1 MVVFYVD
8 ESGCLGTLV
17 SANSPIQPVFALG
30 GVILK
35 QERLTEFTLDWLH
48 LKERFFPK
56 MQIPNSDFLDWIA
69 VEIKGAEL
77 RKRIREGPRDPR
89 RHALGFMDKFLDLLE
104 RHDARLLGRLYVKSI
119 GTPFNGRA
127 VYTSAVQSLAAD
139 FQSFLAAGQGDGLI
153 ILDSRNKPKNTN
165 VSHSVFTQK
174 FRAAGDAY
182 NRLVEMPVFG
192 HSDNHAGIQ
201 AADMICSAFLFPMAA
216 YVYCQGHVN
225 NIHVHLQYYRIRDL
239 FGERLKRMQFRYQ
252 DANQWWR
259 GGITV
264 SDGIGHQAGGVL
276 FAPAKK

>member
-1 MVVFYVD
+1 MMVFYVD
-8 ESGCLGTLV
+8 EAGCLGALT
-17 SANSPIQPVFALG
+17 SATSPVQPVFTLA

-35 QERLTEFTLDWLH
+35 RERLKDFTLDWLH
-48 LKERFFPK
+48 LKDRFFPNL
-56 MQIPNSDFLDWIA
+56 QIANADFLDWIT

-77 RKRIREGPRDPR
+77 RKHIRQGPRNPR

-104 RHDARLLGRLYVKSI
+104 HHEARLLGRLYVKPI
-119 GTPFNGRA
+119 GAAFNGKS

-139 FQSFLAAGQGDGLI
+139 FQRYLQATQREGLMV
-153 ILDSRNKPKNTN
+153 LDSRNKTKNTN

-182 NRLVEMPVFG
+182 AGLVEMPVFG

-216 YVYCQGHVN
+216 YVYCQGHVTN
-225 NIHVHLQYYRIRDL
+225 VHVHLQYYRVRDL
-239 FGERLKRMQFRYQ
+239 FGERLKQMQFRYQ

-264 SDGIGHQAGGVL
+264 SDGIGHQKGGVL
-276 FAPAKK
+276 FAP

>member
-1 MVVFYVD
+1 MFVFYVD

-17 SANSPIQPVFALG
+17 SATSPIQPVFVLG
-30 GVILK
+30 GVVIN
-35 QERLTEFTLDWLH
+35 QARLAEFTLDWLQ
-48 LKERFFPK
+48 LKERFFPNL
-56 MQIPNSDFLDWIA
+56 QIPNSDFLDWI
-69 VEIKGAEL
+69 VMEIKGAEL

-104 RHDARLLGRLYVKSI
+104 QYNARLLGRLYVKSI
-119 GTPFNGRA
+119 GVPFNGRA
-127 VYTSAVQSLAAD
+127 VYTSAVQSLAAS
-139 FQSFLAAGQGDGLI
+139 FQSFLATEQGDGLM
-153 ILDSRNKPKNTN
+153 ILDSRNKPTNTN

-216 YVYCQGHVN
+216 FVYCQGHVN
-225 NIHVHLQYYRIRDL
+225 NIHVHLQYHRIRDRY
-239 FGERLKRMQFRYQ
+239 GERLKRMQFRYQ
-252 DANQWWR
+252 DADQWWR

-264 SDGIGHQAGGVL
+264 SDGIGHQKGGVL
-276 FAPAKK
+276 FGP